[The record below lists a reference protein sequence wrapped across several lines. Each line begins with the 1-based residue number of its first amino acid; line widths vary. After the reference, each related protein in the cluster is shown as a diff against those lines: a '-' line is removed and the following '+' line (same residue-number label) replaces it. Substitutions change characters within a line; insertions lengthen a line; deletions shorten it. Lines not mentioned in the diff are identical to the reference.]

1 MGGRRAARTY
11 FETDKGGTAMIVEQ
25 FVSFD
30 IARMLKEAGFDVP
43 CRGVYVTDRT
53 GYYEFREYDNKQTTD
68 DLCWNT
74 EDGFQYEYLAP
85 TQALAARWLR
95 EVYNVAIYSLY
106 DDDMEQWFY
115 VVDAFTKNPV
125 INGFQ
130 SGSEYDDYESAF
142 EDGLREAIKMIKK

>member
-1 MGGRRAARTY
+1 
-11 FETDKGGTAMIVEQ
+11 MIEEQ

-30 IARMLKEAGFDVP
+30 TAKLLKEAGFDVP
-43 CRGVYVTDRT
+43 CTSQYTEGKSIWNV
-53 GYYEFREYDNKQTTD
+53 GYPDNFNQDEFGYSR
-68 DLCWNT
+68 
-74 EDGFQYEYLAP
+74 P

-115 VVDAFTKNPV
+115 FVDAFTKNPV

-142 EDGLREAIKMIKK
+142 EEGLREAIKLIKK

>member
-1 MGGRRAARTY
+1 
-11 FETDKGGTAMIVEQ
+11 MIEEQ
-25 FVSFD
+25 FVSFET
-30 IARMLKEAGFDVP
+30 AKLLKEAGFDEV
-43 CRGVYVTDRT
+43 CRSAYYATGNSAVMHERNSMLSPGYVSR
-53 GYYEFREYDNKQTTD
+53 
-68 DLCWNT
+68 
-74 EDGFQYEYLAP
+74 P

-142 EDGLREAIKMIKK
+142 EDGLREAIKLIKK

>member
-1 MGGRRAARTY
+1 MITEQY
-11 FETDKGGTAMIVEQ
+11 VSFETAQ
-25 FVSFD
+25 L
-30 IARMLKEAGFDVP
+30 LKEAGFDAL
-43 CRGVYVTDRT
+43 CNSMYTDN
-53 GYYEFREYDNKQTTD
+53 GFGWSDLDKVNYNEYETSYSR
-68 DLCWNT
+68 
-74 EDGFQYEYLAP
+74 P
-85 TQALAARWLR
+85 TQSLAAKWLR

-142 EDGLREAIKMIKK
+142 EDGLREAIKLIKR

>member
-1 MGGRRAARTY
+1 
-11 FETDKGGTAMIVEQ
+11 MIEEQ
-25 FVSFD
+25 FVSFET
-30 IARMLKEAGFDVP
+30 AKLLKEAGFNVP
-43 CRGVYVTDRT
+43 CRGIYVTDRT

-85 TQALAARWLR
+85 TQALAEKWLR
-95 EVYNVAIYSLY
+95 EVYNIAIYSLY

-125 INGFQ
+125 IDVFQ

-142 EDGLREAIKMIKK
+142 EDGLREAIKLIKK

>member
-1 MGGRRAARTY
+1 MI
-11 FETDKGGTAMIVEQ
+11 TDSY
-25 FVSFD
+25 VSFD
-30 IARMLKEAGFDVP
+30 TAKLLKEAGFNVP
-43 CRGVYVTDRT
+43 CSGVYVTDRT
-53 GYYEFREYDNKQTTD
+53 GYCEFREYENKQTTD

-95 EVYNVAIYSLY
+95 DVYNVAIYSLY

-142 EDGLREAIKMIKK
+142 EDGLREAIKLIKN

>member
-1 MGGRRAARTY
+1 MT
-11 FETDKGGTAMIVEQ
+11 EEQ

-30 IARMLKEAGFDVP
+30 TAKMLKEAGFDVP
-43 CRGVYVTDRT
+43 CTWQYTEGKSIWNV
-53 GYYEFREYDNKQTTD
+53 GYPDNFNQDEFGYSR
-68 DLCWNT
+68 
-74 EDGFQYEYLAP
+74 P

-142 EDGLREAIKMIKK
+142 EDGLREAIKLIKK

>member
-1 MGGRRAARTY
+1 MIEESFVR
-11 FETDKGGTAMIVEQ
+11 FDTAK
-25 FVSFD
+25 
-30 IARMLKEAGFDVP
+30 MLKEAGFNVP

-53 GYYEFREYDNKQTTD
+53 GYYEFREYDNKQTAD

-142 EDGLREAIKMIKK
+142 EDGLREAIKLIKK

>member
-1 MGGRRAARTY
+1 
-11 FETDKGGTAMIVEQ
+11 MIEDQ

-30 IARMLKEAGFDVP
+30 TARMLKKAGFDVP
-43 CRGVYVTDRT
+43 CTSQYTEGKCIWNV
-53 GYYEFREYDNKQTTD
+53 GYPYNFNQDEFGYSR
-68 DLCWNT
+68 
-74 EDGFQYEYLAP
+74 P
-85 TQALAARWLR
+85 TQSLAARWLR

-142 EDGLREAIKMIKK
+142 EDGLREAIKLIKK

>member
-1 MGGRRAARTY
+1 
-11 FETDKGGTAMIVEQ
+11 MIEEQ

-30 IARMLKEAGFDVP
+30 TARMLKEAGFDVE
-43 CRGVYVTDRT
+43 CDWFYINDGSVDT
-53 GYYEFREYDNKQTTD
+53 GIVVRSTSPRDHNMGT
-68 DLCWNT
+68 
-74 EDGFQYEYLAP
+74 GFLSRP

-142 EDGLREAIKMIKK
+142 EDGLREAIKLIK

>member
-1 MGGRRAARTY
+1 
-11 FETDKGGTAMIVEQ
+11 MIEESC
-25 FVSFD
+25 VSFD
-30 IARMLKEAGFDVP
+30 TAKLLKEAGFDIP
-43 CRGVYVTDRT
+43 CRGIYVTDRT

-68 DLCWNT
+68 DLCWDT

-85 TQALAARWLR
+85 TQALADKWLR

-115 VVDAFTKNPV
+115 FVDVFTNNSV
-125 INGFQ
+125 INGFW

-142 EDGLREAIKMIKK
+142 EGGLQEAIKLIKKQ

>member
-1 MGGRRAARTY
+1 
-11 FETDKGGTAMIVEQ
+11 MIEEQ
-25 FVSFD
+25 FVSFET
-30 IARMLKEAGFDVP
+30 AKMLKDAGFDVP
-43 CRGVYVTDRT
+43 CTSQYTEGKCIWNV
-53 GYYEFREYDNKQTTD
+53 GYPYNFNQDEFGYSR
-68 DLCWNT
+68 
-74 EDGFQYEYLAP
+74 P

-95 EVYNVAIYSLY
+95 EVHNIAIYSLY

-142 EDGLREAIKMIKK
+142 EDGLREAIKLIKK

>member
-1 MGGRRAARTY
+1 
-11 FETDKGGTAMIVEQ
+11 MIEESY
-25 FVSFD
+25 VSFD
-30 IARMLKEAGFDVP
+30 TAKMLKEAGFDVP
-43 CRGVYVTDRT
+43 CTSQYTEGMGVWNVEYPYNFNEDDF
-53 GYYEFREYDNKQTTD
+53 GYSR
-68 DLCWNT
+68 
-74 EDGFQYEYLAP
+74 P

-125 INGFQ
+125 INSFQ

-142 EDGLREAIKMIKK
+142 EDGLREAIKLIKK

>member
-1 MGGRRAARTY
+1 
-11 FETDKGGTAMIVEQ
+11 MIEEQ

-30 IARMLKEAGFDVP
+30 TAKLLKEAGFDVP
-43 CRGVYVTDRT
+43 CTSQYTDN
-53 GYYEFREYDNKQTTD
+53 GFGWDN
-68 DLCWNT
+68 LSRANYNSCNSL
-74 EDGFQYEYLAP
+74 FSRP

-142 EDGLREAIKMIKK
+142 EDGLREAIKLIKK